1 MNNLVANITKGVI
14 GKFQKKRKKSEY
26 DSISWFKEK
35 LLKHQD
41 DVNVKQIDLKHFK
54 LFYKRP
60 YEVLH
65 TYKEIFE
72 NEIYRFS
79 AEVNMP
85 VIFDCGAN
93 IGLSAIY
100 FKLLYPD
107 STVVAF
113 EPDNNNFEL
122 LKKNIELN
130 NLKNVELHKKAV
142 WIKDG
147 NIFFEANESEASRIS
162 EENADNTTLVE
173 CIKLASFLSHYQ
185 KIDFLKMDI
194 EGAEDRVIHDCRDV
208 LPNIQNMFIEYHG
221 KTTETEKLTK
231 MLSLFE
237 EKGFLVYIKN
247 AADELKHPFIEKE
260 TSYKYDVQLNIFC
273 YKKDNP

>member
-1 MNNLVANITKGVI
+1 MSNLVANIAKGVI
-14 GKFQKKRKKSEY
+14 GKFQKKPTMSDY

-41 DVNVKQIDLKHFK
+41 DVNVKQIGLQHFK

-60 YEVLH
+60 YELLH

-79 AEVNMP
+79 SDSNTP
-85 VIFDCGAN
+85 VIIDCGAN

-100 FKLLYPD
+100 FKLLYPN
-107 STVVAF
+107 SMVIAF

-130 NLKNVELHKKAV
+130 NFKNVELYKKAV
-142 WIKDG
+142 WTKDG
-147 NIFFEANESEASRIS
+147 TISFEANESEASRIN
-162 EENADNTTLVE
+162 EEKADDAVLVE
-173 CIKLASFLSHYQ
+173 CIKLASFLSHYP

-194 EGAEDRVIHDCRDV
+194 EGAEDKVIDDCSDV
-208 LPNIQNMFIEYHG
+208 LSNIQNMFIEYHG

-260 TSYKYDVQLNIFC
+260 TPYQYDVQLNIFC
-273 YKKDNP
+273 YKKDN

>member
-1 MNNLVANITKGVI
+1 MSNLVANIAKGVI
-14 GKFQKKRKKSEY
+14 AKFQKKQKTSDY

-41 DVNVKQIDLKHFK
+41 DVDIKKTDFKQFK

-79 AEVNMP
+79 SDSKMP
-85 VIFDCGAN
+85 VIIDCGAN

-100 FKLLYPD
+100 FKLLYPNA
-107 STVVAF
+107 TVAAF

-147 NIFFEANESEASRIS
+147 NISFEANESEASSIS
-162 EENADNTTLVE
+162 EDNADNTTLVE
-173 CIKLASFLSHYQ
+173 CIKLALFLSQYK

-194 EGAEDRVIHDCRDV
+194 EGAEDKVIHDCSDV
-208 LPNIQNMFIEYHG
+208 LSNIENMFIEYHG
-221 KTTETEKLTK
+221 KTRETEKLIG

-237 EKGFLVYIKN
+237 EKGFSVYLKN
-247 AADELKHPFIEKE
+247 AADELKHPFVEKQ
-260 TSYKYDVQLNIFC
+260 TPYKYDVQLNIFC
-273 YKKDNP
+273 YKKDN